1 MFYYNALPLWEGA
14 KFRSK
19 FWGGDCFYLDPL
31 PKLANASLTLPQGEG
46 MSTYKGYTSIMF
58 SITAYQQQWLSQSPI
73 RRAVI
78 WSILSGLLFSLMSLL
93 VKSSGLGL
101 ATMQVVFGRSLFGL
115 LLILPWILYY
125 SPRAV
130 FVTDRWR
137 LQFVRCLIGISA
149 MSCTFYALAK
159 LPLLDVTAINY
170 AKPIFILLLA
180 AVFLRERV
188 TPAQW
193 VLTVIG
199 FIGIL
204 IVLRPLPETF
214 DANYLIAV
222 LAAMLVAFAITIVK
236 ELTNSETP
244 FSVLAWFSLLSTVF
258 SAPFA
263 FWYWQAPDFW
273 QWVELAMTGFFGI
286 VAQFCVIRSYALAP
300 ASYLAPL
307 GYINILFTGSLGFL
321 VFGDVPDALSI
332 LGAAVIMA
340 STFYLMRR
348 KKSPAAL
355 ESVT

>member
-1 MFYYNALPLWEGA
+1 
-14 KFRSK
+14 
-19 FWGGDCFYLDPL
+19 
-31 PKLANASLTLPQGEG
+31 
-46 MSTYKGYTSIMF
+46 MF
-58 SITAYQQQWLSQSPI
+58 SITAYQQQWLTQSPV

-78 WSILSGLLFSLMSLL
+78 WSILSGALFSVMSML
-93 VKSSGLGL
+93 VKSSGQNLP
-101 ATMQVVFGRSLFGL
+101 TMQVVFGRSLFGL

-130 FVTDRWR
+130 FVTERWR
-137 LQFVRCLIGISA
+137 LQFVRCLIGVAA
-149 MSCTFYALAK
+149 MSCTFYALSR
-159 LPLLDVTAINY
+159 LPLVDVTAINY
-170 AKPIFILLLA
+170 SKPIFILLLA

-188 TPAQW
+188 TTIQW
-193 VLTVIG
+193 ALTMIG

-214 DANYLIAV
+214 DANYLVAV
-222 LAAMLVAFAITIVK
+222 LAAVLVAFAITIVK

-244 FSVLAWFSLLSTVF
+244 FSVLAWFSLLSTIF
-258 SAPFA
+258 TAPFA
-263 FWYWQAPDFW
+263 LWHWQAPDFW

-321 VFGDVPDALSI
+321 VFGDVPDVISI
-332 LGAAVIMA
+332 LGAIIIMA

-348 KKSPAAL
+348 KKSPP
-355 ESVT
+355 EIDSVT